1 MAKETTSQ
9 SLHQQRIPDLP
20 QAMFYIPNFIR
31 EDEEQRILEKVQLTS
46 SHAHSFL
53 ALSHTHQIPA
63 NRWITL
69 THRRLQAIP
78 AQLTANNTLLAST
91 SMPPWLIKPV
101 VDRISSL
108 GIFEEAPHG
117 INHCLINEYLPGQG
131 IMPHED
137 GDAYFPVVATV
148 SLGGSLVL
156 DVTERRKT
164 DGESAPEHRK
174 EPKRWRVLQ
183 EPGSLLLTTGDAYT
197 DTLHGIAEITED
209 LDLGPETIAN
219 WELLGNRGAI
229 EANGGRNARID
240 RVSLTYRDV
249 KKVSKVAS
257 KLFGKTR

>member
-1 MAKETTSQ
+1 
-9 SLHQQRIPDLP
+9 
-20 QAMFYIPNFIR
+20 
-31 EDEEQRILEKVQLTS
+31 
-46 SHAHSFL
+46 
-53 ALSHTHQIPA
+53 
-63 NRWITL
+63 
-69 THRRLQAIP
+69 
-78 AQLTANNTLLAST
+78 
-91 SMPPWLIKPV
+91 MPPWLTNPV

-108 GIFEEAPHG
+108 GFFGDAPHG

-156 DVTERRKT
+156 DVTEKRKT
-164 DGESAPEHRK
+164 DGESPSEDRE

-183 EPGSLLLTTGDAYT
+183 EPRSLLLTTGSAYT
-197 DTLHGIAEITED
+197 DTLHGIAETTED
-209 LDLGPETIAN
+209 SHLGPETVAN
-219 WELLGNRGAI
+219 WSLLGDREAI
-229 EANGGRNARID
+229 EANGGRNARTD